1 MIKLFCTEMAQ
12 RVIDKALQLHGGYGY
27 CKEYDVERYY
37 RDIRITRI
45 YEGTNEIQKN
55 IISRDVLK
63 KDPRSWF

>member
-1 MIKLFCTEMAQ
+1 LSKDYLPVPLLEIFSPAGAKIYLTHF
-12 RVIDKALQLHGGYGY
+12 
-27 CKEYDVERYY
+27 DVERYY

-63 KDPRSWF
+63 KDPRVWY